1 MAGTDL
7 FSKLD
12 KANNAIILSTTEEL
26 EATWQEVSGGEWK
39 KGKFT
44 TALEKVYDGGTIK
57 LLTDILLTQ
66 KAEITKQITITS
78 DNPSAPCTMTRMPE
92 GDWGNITLTGNG
104 AGLRLTN
111 IIYDGNRAFLSGNE
125 NAIQQS
131 LIKVGSASDT
141 APTLTLGSGCV
152 IRNGYK
158 TDGSGVI
165 AVYGTLIA
173 ENGSVIEDCEVTG
186 TGGAIWISSA
196 GKATLWGITVQN
208 CRAGSG
214 GSALSIDGTCTLESG
229 VFKDNQDSSAK
240 NCVIYLRNSG
250 TGNLTIT
257 GSAQISGGT
266 NSIYNEGKT
275 VKISGKEKLSGN
287 IYTTVALEGHGSGVD
302 ANLNGNPHRI
312 YWGGTLANGT
322 VVVRGCTNSTACTLV
337 NDGYALSA
345 ESGNLVMRQAWQIT
359 YVKNSGSIAEEANY
373 TGYVEGK
380 GLTLPIPTRA
390 GYSFG
395 GWYTDSA
402 CTTGKKAAVSGSETG
417 DKTFYAKWIQNHRCS
432 AAGTQTEYEVLPTM
446 TGGTL
451 QAGSYFLDR
460 DVDLTTA
467 ITVSGTVN
475 LCLNGHQIRQTGAG
489 ERIFTIGNGARL
501 NLCDCNGSRGSHT
514 VTSPVTGKSVTVSGG
529 LLTGGRSNGLGGA
542 VWVDNGGT
550 FYLYGGTLAANTSSG
565 SGGHGGAVR
574 ADGTFHMY
582 GGEISHN
589 KTGCGG
595 GICICNGETK
605 IFGGRIA
612 YNESTDDGGG
622 VFFESSGN
630 RFSMSGGEIV
640 SNRAVSCGGGIH
652 CFTGVMEVSG
662 SAVVK
667 DNYIVKD
674 GVQITDN
681 VYLDAGRELSAGQLG
696 SGALIGVSTQSAPGQ
711 SPVPVAGAGSGK
723 YTGYFFSDNT
733 QYYIVNQDNTVKLAR
748 DTQAPTGVITVAA
761 NQWKTFLS
769 NITFGLFFKET
780 QKVTITAADDISGVD
795 SVYYDLSEK
804 ALTQEE
810 VGKITNW
817 TKGTEFQISPDK
829 VCVIYAKLTD
839 KQGNIAY
846 ISSDGMVFDGTAP
859 AVTGISDG
867 ATYCIS
873 AQAKVTDAYL
883 SSVTVNGKRVTPD
896 AQGGITLA
904 AADGAQN
911 IVATDSAG
919 NRTALTVTVQAAH
932 SYGNWKI
939 TKDPAYTAAGT
950 AERVCSADDTH
961 RDTVALPALS
971 DTGVWTPKMKTEPT
985 DTAAGTLEYT
995 SVYGKV
1001 TVSVPSLS
1009 DGSVWKK
1016 GSRTEPTE
1024 DRPGSQTYISTEYGT
1039 VTVEI
1044 PALSDTNVWTARM
1057 NPAPT
1062 EDTPGAMEY
1071 TSAKY
1076 GTVTAE
1082 IPKLMDTDVWTV
1094 KRTAEPGKDA
1104 TGSME
1109 YTSKYGTVTVSIPA
1123 LSDATVW
1130 TEKVTAEPTED
1141 NPGSREYSSDRY
1153 GTVTESIPALSD
1165 EDAWKKGNR
1174 TEPTEDT
1181 PGSQVY
1187 ISSEYGTVTT
1197 PIPALSDTN
1206 VWTARMNPAPTENA
1220 AGIME
1225 YISEKYGTVSIPIP
1239 ALSDRDVW
1247 AARMNPAPTRDTAG
1261 AMEYTSK
1268 YGTITVDI
1276 PALSDADTWIG
1287 KTVTDPTEEEPGTLR
1302 YTSEKYGEVEV
1313 PIPALTDTGVWQPG
1327 TRLEPTE
1334 SEDGSQEYI
1343 SAEYGKVTEKIP
1355 ALGHEHRWNGWE
1367 SDSDRHWRVCD
1378 CGEKKDLAAHIFG
1391 AWVTDREPL
1400 ENEPGNRHRV
1410 CEECGYVED
1419 QSIVYGGV
1427 TTEVVSGE
1435 NVPDTRFSMEKE
1447 TLEDILLTQEDREQ
1461 IDNGKDIS
1469 FFLTVTDVGG
1479 TVSEADKAAVESVS
1493 GGWQPGQ
1500 YLDVSLFK
1508 QIDAASYRI
1517 TETTGMLRITVAIPD
1532 NLKNEG
1538 REYAVV
1544 RVHDGETLLLE
1555 DLNDV
1560 ADTVTIETDR
1570 FSTYSI
1576 VYKDRKNPSEGGDSE
1591 GKPSGDGDSEGK
1603 PSGDGDSE
1611 GKPSEG
1617 GHAGKPSQDGDG
1629 GEAADA
1635 GTEGKEAGT
1644 PQTAAKDNEPKTGDS
1659 APLELA
1665 ATLAMIGGMGYLM
1678 LYFMERRGGMSEEKK
1693 KELTSEIIRWA
1704 HRGGRLRRMLA
1715 LAAIFVLLVYYHS
1728 IGKKAAVDW
1737 DAVYE
1742 K

>member
-196 GKATLWGITVQN
+196 GKATLRGITVQN

-359 YVKNSGSIAEEANY
+359 YVKNSGLIAEEANY

-1062 EDTPGAMEY
+1062 
-1071 TSAKY
+1071 
-1076 GTVTAE
+1076 
-1082 IPKLMDTDVWTV
+1082 
-1094 KRTAEPGKDA
+1094 
-1104 TGSME
+1104 
-1109 YTSKYGTVTVSIPA
+1109 
-1123 LSDATVW
+1123 
-1130 TEKVTAEPTED
+1130 
-1141 NPGSREYSSDRY
+1141 
-1153 GTVTESIPALSD
+1153 
-1165 EDAWKKGNR
+1165 
-1174 TEPTEDT
+1174 
-1181 PGSQVY
+1181 
-1187 ISSEYGTVTT
+1187 
-1197 PIPALSDTN
+1197 
-1206 VWTARMNPAPTENA
+1206 
-1220 AGIME
+1220 
-1225 YISEKYGTVSIPIP
+1225 
-1239 ALSDRDVW
+1239 
-1247 AARMNPAPTRDTAG
+1247 RDTAG

-1343 SAEYGKVTEKIP
+1343 SAEYGKVTVKIP
-1355 ALGHEHRWNGWE
+1355 ALGHEHRWSGWE

-1555 DLNDV
+1555 DLDDV

-1629 GEAADA
+1629 GEAADV
-1635 GTEGKEAGT
+1635 G
-1644 PQTAAKDNEPKTGDS
+1644 
-1659 APLELA
+1659 
-1665 ATLAMIGGMGYLM
+1665 
-1678 LYFMERRGGMSEEKK
+1678 
-1693 KELTSEIIRWA
+1693 
-1704 HRGGRLRRMLA
+1704 
-1715 LAAIFVLLVYYHS
+1715 
-1728 IGKKAAVDW
+1728 
-1737 DAVYE
+1737 
-1742 K
+1742 

>member
-1 MAGTDL
+1 M
-7 FSKLD
+7 
-12 KANNAIILSTTEEL
+12 
-26 EATWQEVSGGEWK
+26 
-39 KGKFT
+39 
-44 TALEKVYDGGTIK
+44 
-57 LLTDILLTQ
+57 
-66 KAEITKQITITS
+66 
-78 DNPSAPCTMTRMPE
+78 
-92 GDWGNITLTGNG
+92 
-104 AGLRLTN
+104 
-111 IIYDGNRAFLSGNE
+111 
-125 NAIQQS
+125 
-131 LIKVGSASDT
+131 
-141 APTLTLGSGCV
+141 
-152 IRNGYK
+152 
-158 TDGSGVI
+158 
-165 AVYGTLIA
+165 
-173 ENGSVIEDCEVTG
+173 
-186 TGGAIWISSA
+186 
-196 GKATLWGITVQN
+196 
-208 CRAGSG
+208 
-214 GSALSIDGTCTLESG
+214 
-229 VFKDNQDSSAK
+229 
-240 NCVIYLRNSG
+240 
-250 TGNLTIT
+250 
-257 GSAQISGGT
+257 
-266 NSIYNEGKT
+266 
-275 VKISGKEKLSGN
+275 
-287 IYTTVALEGHGSGVD
+287 
-302 ANLNGNPHRI
+302 
-312 YWGGTLANGT
+312 
-322 VVVRGCTNSTACTLV
+322 
-337 NDGYALSA
+337 
-345 ESGNLVMRQAWQIT
+345 
-359 YVKNSGSIAEEANY
+359 
-373 TGYVEGK
+373 
-380 GLTLPIPTRA
+380 
-390 GYSFG
+390 
-395 GWYTDSA
+395 
-402 CTTGKKAAVSGSETG
+402 
-417 DKTFYAKWIQNHRCS
+417 
-432 AAGTQTEYEVLPTM
+432 
-446 TGGTL
+446 
-451 QAGSYFLDR
+451 
-460 DVDLTTA
+460 
-467 ITVSGTVN
+467 
-475 LCLNGHQIRQTGAG
+475 
-489 ERIFTIGNGARL
+489 
-501 NLCDCNGSRGSHT
+501 
-514 VTSPVTGKSVTVSGG
+514 
-529 LLTGGRSNGLGGA
+529 
-542 VWVDNGGT
+542 
-550 FYLYGGTLAANTSSG
+550 
-565 SGGHGGAVR
+565 
-574 ADGTFHMY
+574 
-582 GGEISHN
+582 
-589 KTGCGG
+589 
-595 GICICNGETK
+595 
-605 IFGGRIA
+605 
-612 YNESTDDGGG
+612 
-622 VFFESSGN
+622 
-630 RFSMSGGEIV
+630 
-640 SNRAVSCGGGIH
+640 
-652 CFTGVMEVSG
+652 
-662 SAVVK
+662 
-667 DNYIVKD
+667 
-674 GVQITDN
+674 
-681 VYLDAGRELSAGQLG
+681 
-696 SGALIGVSTQSAPGQ
+696 
-711 SPVPVAGAGSGK
+711 
-723 YTGYFFSDNT
+723 
-733 QYYIVNQDNTVKLAR
+733 
-748 DTQAPTGVITVAA
+748 
-761 NQWKTFLS
+761 
-769 NITFGLFFKET
+769 
-780 QKVTITAADDISGVD
+780 
-795 SVYYDLSEK
+795 
-804 ALTQEE
+804 
-810 VGKITNW
+810 
-817 TKGTEFQISPDK
+817 
-829 VCVIYAKLTD
+829 IYAKLTD

-1062 EDTPGAMEY
+1062 E
-1071 TSAKY
+1071 
-1076 GTVTAE
+1076 
-1082 IPKLMDTDVWTV
+1082 
-1094 KRTAEPGKDA
+1094 
-1104 TGSME
+1104 
-1109 YTSKYGTVTVSIPA
+1109 
-1123 LSDATVW
+1123 
-1130 TEKVTAEPTED
+1130 
-1141 NPGSREYSSDRY
+1141 
-1153 GTVTESIPALSD
+1153 
-1165 EDAWKKGNR
+1165 
-1174 TEPTEDT
+1174 
-1181 PGSQVY
+1181 
-1187 ISSEYGTVTT
+1187 
-1197 PIPALSDTN
+1197 
-1206 VWTARMNPAPTENA
+1206 NA

-1343 SAEYGKVTEKIP
+1343 SAEYGKVTVKIP

-1544 RVHDGETLLLE
+1544 RVHDGETLL
-1555 DLNDV
+1555 
-1560 ADTVTIETDR
+1560 
-1570 FSTYSI
+1570 
-1576 VYKDRKNPSEGGDSE
+1576 
-1591 GKPSGDGDSEGK
+1591 
-1603 PSGDGDSE
+1603 
-1611 GKPSEG
+1611 
-1617 GHAGKPSQDGDG
+1617 
-1629 GEAADA
+1629 
-1635 GTEGKEAGT
+1635 
-1644 PQTAAKDNEPKTGDS
+1644 
-1659 APLELA
+1659 
-1665 ATLAMIGGMGYLM
+1665 
-1678 LYFMERRGGMSEEKK
+1678 
-1693 KELTSEIIRWA
+1693 
-1704 HRGGRLRRMLA
+1704 
-1715 LAAIFVLLVYYHS
+1715 
-1728 IGKKAAVDW
+1728 
-1737 DAVYE
+1737 
-1742 K
+1742 